1 MVAVDSR
8 REVAAPVR
16 GARPWGA
23 AAAAHPLWVV
33 ATVAAVLRAVA
44 VVVLGPLRE
53 GVAVPDEAQYLGL
66 AASVA
71 AGHGAEA
78 WQPGYGGS
86 LYDTTATFM
95 RPLSALTWAFGP
107 HQVSGQILAAAF
119 GVVAAVVTT
128 ALALRFL
135 RPPYA
140 MLAGLAVAA
149 LPSQVYWSS
158 VVLRESMVW
167 ATLAGLALIL
177 AVAATATG
185 VRLAI
190 LGAAGFATLYLLGD
204 LRQQTAV
211 VAAWSLVLASLI
223 VRHRHRVLVPAG
235 AVVIALVA
243 PALTGLGPAGY
254 TFVEG
259 SVPQLA
265 VIRGNL
271 SLGADSSI
279 VDTRPLLPPSTVAT
293 GEPGSEDEQP
303 QPGGTGGTGRPDPS
317 VSGRPG
323 APDDPNDRGP
333 ASVPP
338 GGAVLTAPSGE
349 SFVLEDSS
357 AGASLSALPKGL
369 VAVSVRPFVW
379 EKAGNTGVRLAQ
391 VENLAWLVL
400 YVLAAMGLVVARHR
414 RDVLAFPVV
423 VGAAVLLSS
432 AITQGNLG
440 TAFRH
445 RGQLLWVLA
454 LLSAVAVQHL
464 VDRRRD
470 RLS

>member
-8 REVAAPVR
+8 REVAVPAC
-16 GARPWGA
+16 GARPWVA

-167 ATLAGLALIL
+167 ATLAGLALVL
-177 AVAATATG
+177 AAAATATG
-185 VRLAI
+185 VRLAL

-211 VAAWSLVLASLI
+211 VAAWSLVLASLM
-223 VRHRHRVLVPAG
+223 VRHRHLVLVPVG

-254 TFVEG
+254 TFVES

-279 VDTRPLLPPSTVAT
+279 VDTKPLLPPGAVAT
-293 GEPGSEDEQP
+293 GEPGWQDEQP
-303 QPGGTGGTGRPDPS
+303 QPGGTGRPNPS
-317 VSGRPG
+317 ASGRPG

-391 VENLAWLVL
+391 VENLAWFVL
-400 YVLAAMGLVVARHR
+400 YVLAAIGLVVARRR

-423 VGAAVLLSS
+423 VGAAALLSS